1 MELSASRKGDYQE
14 LLLCILLMERGYEV
28 FRNVSCIGLVD
39 IVAIDKSNMKTILI
53 DSKSPIV
60 ASDGTLKGQQQ
71 YITKEQ
77 EEKGIL
83 AMTAWNNKI
92 FYWSRINRIAKEF
105 E

>member
-39 IVAIDKSNMKTILI
+39 IVAIDKSSMKTILI

-77 EEKGIL
+77 EEKGVL